1 LSYLPFAKLPH
12 WQLQPMLPLYM
23 RPKVHR
29 LDAAVITIVTLV
41 RLGPVMPSLV
51 AAQRIM
57 VPSSILAHGAGVG
70 LLAGMLAHVHAQVG
84 LARGL
89 KECCG
94 YGMFC
99 TVTCADFYPS
109 RIPDLLSRIQKQQ
122 QKRGMKKICCH
133 IFLFRDTNITKFKII
148 LFLNR

>member
-1 LSYLPFAKLPH
+1 
-12 WQLQPMLPLYM
+12 MLPLYM

-94 YGMFC
+94 SVMFIPDP
-99 TVTCADFYPS
+99 DFYSFRGSPGS
-109 RIPDLLSRIQKQQ
+109 KNNS
-122 QKRGMKKICCH
+122 KREG
-133 IFLFRDTNITKFKII
+133 
-148 LFLNR
+148 